1 MPEQYWSNLEIL
13 PTLNASKYISLI
25 NQCKLALNWF
35 VLVYLRKTGDVIFN
49 IPILSR
55 IEHCKLLIQWETSSR
70 SVVGTGQST
79 AGIIKSLE
87 VERFNN
93 NYIYRI
99 WIYLVQVYTL
109 DNIRNVIFCSSLKG
123 YNQKAILHTSS
134 WEVKPG
140 LALIIHKIKQ
150 IHLLQNADFVFSDG
164 CVCQGY
170 ILYFVYLHANL

>member
-1 MPEQYWSNLEIL
+1 MQACTKLICPGLFTENWRCNLQHSNRFKNR
-13 PTLNASKYISLI
+13 TLQIVNSMRDQFKVSGHWAEHSRN
-25 NQCKLALNWF
+25 NQNF
-35 VLVYLRKTGDVIFN
+35 RG
-49 IPILSR
+49 R
-55 IEHCKLLIQWETSSR
+55 
-70 SVVGTGQST
+70 G
-79 AGIIKSLE
+79 
-87 VERFNN
+87 FNN